1 MNKANNAKIS
11 THSATEE
18 RPHFTPRLGYLPTV
32 AIVIGAVIGSGIF
45 KKPAL
50 MAQQLGSPEWLLAV
64 WVITGVVTL
73 FGALTNAEVAG
84 MISATGGQYVFFQKM
99 YGKLTAYLYGWAIF
113 TVIQTGS
120 IAAIAYV
127 FAQYL
132 GYFIHLPHL
141 QPVYEQW
148 SINIPFIGA
157 IHPLDDIGVKLTT
170 IGCLVLLTY
179 INWLGVMFGGVV
191 QTLFTALKLAAIGA
205 LIIFSFA
212 SGSGAVAHFTQAMPM
227 HNVSTFGFLGALVAA
242 MSGAFWAYDGWNNVT
257 YIAGEIKNPQRAI
270 PKALFSGTLL
280 VVVVYIAINLA
291 YLYILPIGEMA
302 RSNLVA
308 ADVAE
313 RAIGAAGGGVVALA
327 VIISTFGTTNG
338 TLLVSAR
345 VYYAMAKDKLF
356 FAKLGNIHPR
366 YLTPGPALWVQCLW
380 ASLLVITGTFD
391 TLTDMLIFVSWI
403 FYALGAYG
411 VFILRKKM
419 PDTPRPY
426 KVWGYPYI
434 PAIFVAFA
442 TVYVVWTLV
451 DDIRNFASGETTIIN
466 SVAGL
471 ALVALGVPLYFWWN
485 RRSTASA
492 ELTRTN

>member
-1 MNKANNAKIS
+1 MQ
-11 THSATEE
+11 TEE
-18 RPHFTPRLGYLPTV
+18 RPHFAPRLGYVTTV

-64 WVITGVVTL
+64 WALTGVVTL

-84 MISATGGQYVFFQKM
+84 MISATGGQYIYFQKM
-99 YGKLTAYLYGWAIF
+99 YGRLTAYLYGWAIF
-113 TVIQTGS
+113 AVIQTGS
-120 IAAIAYV
+120 IAAIAYI

-132 GYFIHLPHL
+132 GYFIPMPHL
-141 QPVYEQW
+141 QPAYEQW
-148 SINIPFIGA
+148 AINIPFIGA
-157 IHPLDDIGVKLTT
+157 IHPLDDAGVKLTT

-179 INWLGVMFGGVV
+179 VNWLGVMLGGAV

-205 LIIFSFA
+205 LIVFSFG
-212 SGSGAVAHFTQAMPM
+212 SGSGAVAHFTQAMPV
-227 HNVSTFGFLGALVAA
+227 HDVSTLAFLGALVAA
-242 MSGAFWAYDGWNNVT
+242 MSGAFWAYDGRNNVT
-257 YIAGEIKNPQRAI
+257 YIAGEIRNPQRAI
-270 PKALFSGTLL
+270 PRALFSGTLF
-280 VVVVYIAINLA
+280 VVLVYIAINMA
-291 YLYILPIGEMA
+291 YLYILPIEEMA

-308 ADVAE
+308 ADVAR
-313 RAIGAAGGGVVALA
+313 RALGAAGAGFVAIA
-327 VIISTFGTTNG
+327 VIVSTFGTTNG

-345 VYYAMAKDKLF
+345 VYYAMARDKLF
-356 FAKLGNIHPR
+356 FNRLGGIHPR
-366 YLTPGPALWVQCLW
+366 FLTPVPALWTQCLW
-380 ASLLVITGTFD
+380 ASLLVVTGTFD

-411 VFILRKKM
+411 VFVLRKKM

-426 KVWGYPYI
+426 KVWGYPWV

-451 DDIRNFASGETTIIN
+451 DDIRNYASGVTTIIN

-471 ALVALGVPLYFWWN
+471 ALVALGVPLYFWWK
-485 RRSTASA
+485 RKAI
-492 ELTRTN
+492 